1 MTNDLALTYDPLDDD
16 VRSDP
21 YPYYAALREGAPVFW
36 LDSLRSFVV
45 SRYDDVRRVMHDHN
59 TFSSEAMGALVSRP
73 VECAD
78 AADVLDEYDR
88 SDFPN
93 SIVGL
98 DGAAHSRLRMIVNR
112 GFTPKRIGVLEAE
125 MRHTAR
131 TFVRPLVTAGSGD
144 LQAGL
149 AVPFPTTVI
158 AQLLGVPIKRRDDF
172 RRWSEWMVRGVFE
185 PLDPL
190 QQNEVANAG
199 REMGEYLAAII
210 EERGDGRGDDLIS
223 VLLDAEPEGGA
234 LTPQEL
240 EVFVFT
246 LLVAGSITTAYLIG
260 RAAQLLAGDP
270 ALLASTRADRTRVPM
285 LIEETL
291 RYDTP
296 VQLMFRTASSDVE
309 IADMTIPSGAT
320 VIALLGSANRD
331 PSMFNDP
338 DRFDPV
344 RGTTE
349 HLSFGRGVHFCL
361 GAALARLEP
370 RIALEELLVHAAV
383 LEPAGDAEVV
393 SSIVFRGPT
402 TLPLRFRQTNEKRT
416 HEASASEG

>member
-1 MTNDLALTYDPLDDD
+1 MTNDLALAYDPLHDD
-16 VRSDP
+16 VQSDP
-21 YPYYAALREGAPVFW
+21 YPYYAALREHAPVYW
-36 LDSLRSFVV
+36 LDSLQSFVV
-45 SRYDDVRRVMHDHN
+45 SRYEDVRRVMHDHN

-73 VECAD
+73 VEYAD
-78 AADVLDEYDR
+78 AADVLDEHDR

-98 DGAAHSRLRMIVNR
+98 DGAAHTRLRLIVNR
-112 GFTPKRIGVLEAE
+112 GFTPKRIGVLEGE
-125 MRHTAR
+125 MRRTAR
-131 TFVRPLVTAGSGD
+131 TFVDSLVTAGSGD

-158 AQLLGVPIKRRDDF
+158 AQLLGVAVERRDDF

-185 PLDPL
+185 PLDAQ
-190 QQNEVANAG
+190 QQNDVANAG

-260 RAAQLLAGDP
+260 RAAQLLAADP
-270 ALLASTRADRTRVPM
+270 ALLASTRADPSRVPT
-285 LIEETL
+285 LVGETL

-296 VQLMFRTASSDVE
+296 VQLMFRTATADVD
-309 IADMTIPSGAT
+309 IAGTTIPSRST
-320 VIALLGSANRD
+320 LIALLGSANRD
-331 PSMFNDP
+331 PSVFHDP
-338 DRFDPV
+338 DHFDPA
-344 RGTTE
+344 RTSTE
-349 HLSFGRGVHFCL
+349 HLAFGHGVHFCL
-361 GAALARLEP
+361 GAALARLEA
-370 RIALEELLVHAAV
+370 RVALEELLAQTAT
-383 LEPAGDAEVV
+383 LEPAGDAERV

-402 TLPLRFRQTNEKRT
+402 SLPLRFRQRGT
-416 HEASASEG
+416 G